1 MHISD
6 GIISVEVAITTG
18 VVATLFC
25 AYALKKLSN
34 EKIAL
39 VAALS
44 ALFFV
49 TSFIHIPFGPTQ
61 IHLMLLGFIGIF
73 LGNLAFLSISIALI
87 LQALLLGFGGLTS
100 LGANIIIMAMPAIMV
115 YLIFKLNIM
124 KKINEKIRFFL
135 VGFIGVFISSI
146 FLFIILVLSKEEY
159 LAVGYSVIAV
169 NIPTMILE
177 GIITLFL
184 LLYIKKVMP
193 TLLKDT
199 SLC

>member
-34 EKIAL
+34 DKIAL

-100 LGANIIIMAMPAIMV
+100 LGANIVIMAMPAYMV

>member
-100 LGANIIIMAMPAIMV
+100 LGANIIIMAMPAYMV

-135 VGFIGVFISSI
+135 VGFMGVFISSI

>member
-100 LGANIIIMAMPAIMV
+100 LGANIIIMAMPAFVV

-199 SLC
+199 SIC

>member
-6 GIISVEVAITTG
+6 GIISVEVAITTS
-18 VVATLFC
+18 VVATSFC
-25 AYALKKLSN
+25 FYALKKLSN

-100 LGANIIIMAMPAIMV
+100 LGANIIIMAMPAFMV

>member
-100 LGANIIIMAMPAIMV
+100 LGANIVIMAMPAYMV

-159 LAVGYSVIAV
+159 LAVGYSVIVV

>member
-100 LGANIIIMAMPAIMV
+100 LGANIIIMAMPAFMV

-135 VGFIGVFISSI
+135 VGFILHID
-146 FLFIILVLSKEEY
+146 KY
-159 LAVGYSVIAV
+159 LAYS
-169 NIPTMILE
+169 
-177 GIITLFL
+177 LFQ
-184 LLYIKKVMP
+184 
-193 TLLKDT
+193 
-199 SLC
+199 

>member
-100 LGANIIIMAMPAIMV
+100 LGANIIIMAMPAFMV

-169 NIPTMILE
+169 NIQTMILE

>member
-100 LGANIIIMAMPAIMV
+100 LGANIIIMAMPAFMV

-193 TLLKDT
+193 NLLKDT

>member
-100 LGANIIIMAMPAIMV
+100 LGANIVIMAMPAYMV

>member
-100 LGANIIIMAMPAIMV
+100 LGANIIIMAMPAFMV

>member
-100 LGANIIIMAMPAIMV
+100 IGANIIIMAMPAFMV

>member
-100 LGANIIIMAMPAIMV
+100 LGANIVIMAMPAYMV

-159 LAVGYSVIAV
+159 LAVGYSVIVV

-193 TLLKDT
+193 NLLKDT

>member
-100 LGANIIIMAMPAIMV
+100 LGANIIIMAMPAFVV
-115 YLIFKLNIM
+115 YLIFKLNII

-199 SLC
+199 SIC

>member
-100 LGANIIIMAMPAIMV
+100 LGANIIIMATPAFMV

>member
-1 MHISD
+1 
-6 GIISVEVAITTG
+6 
-18 VVATLFC
+18 
-25 AYALKKLSN
+25 
-34 EKIAL
+34 
-39 VAALS
+39 
-44 ALFFV
+44 
-49 TSFIHIPFGPTQ
+49 
-61 IHLMLLGFIGIF
+61 
-73 LGNLAFLSISIALI
+73 
-87 LQALLLGFGGLTS
+87 
-100 LGANIIIMAMPAIMV
+100 MAMPAFMV

>member
-100 LGANIIIMAMPAIMV
+100 LGANIIIMAMPAFMV

-169 NIPTMILE
+169 NIPTMIIE

>member
-18 VVATLFC
+18 VVATSFC
-25 AYALKKLSN
+25 FYALKKLSN

-100 LGANIIIMAMPAIMV
+100 LGANIIIMAMPAYMV

-135 VGFIGVFISSI
+135 VGFMGVFISSI

-199 SLC
+199 RIC

>member
-100 LGANIIIMAMPAIMV
+100 LGANIIIMAMPAYMV

-135 VGFIGVFISSI
+135 VGFIGVFISSV

>member
-87 LQALLLGFGGLTS
+87 LQVLLLGFGGLTS
-100 LGANIIIMAMPAIMV
+100 LGANIIIMAMPAFVV
-115 YLIFKLNIM
+115 YLIFKLNII

-199 SLC
+199 SIC

>member
-100 LGANIIIMAMPAIMV
+100 LGANIIIMAMPAFVV

>member
-100 LGANIIIMAMPAIMV
+100 LGANIVIMAMPAYMV
-115 YLIFKLNIM
+115 YLIFKLNSM

>member
-100 LGANIIIMAMPAIMV
+100 LGANIIIMATPAFMV

-159 LAVGYSVIAV
+159 LAVGYSVMAV

-193 TLLKDT
+193 NLLKDT

>member
-100 LGANIIIMAMPAIMV
+100 LGANIIIMAMPAFMV

-199 SLC
+199 SIC

>member
-100 LGANIIIMAMPAIMV
+100 LGANIIIMAMPAFVV
-115 YLIFKLNIM
+115 YLIFKLNII

-193 TLLKDT
+193 NLLKDT